1 MSTCLQC
8 FYRDLLCHCFSF
20 GITQWR
26 CPSCE
31 TPLGSRAKQDGCF
44 RRCTVTEL
52 WGMLCFWEWTTR
64 KLFKIL
70 SKKIGNCTSQNAN
83 RKRLNVMFI
92 NDVSSCGIPDWGKR
106 SLNTILVTYVI
117 LCYSLRRRG
126 GRASDMKRL
135 WMPVVLQL
143 KDKNALISVFRL
155 DFHWF
160 LESSLLARTS
170 FLNQRLVTKLTPS

>member
-70 SKKIGNCTSQNAN
+70 SKKIGNCTSQSAN
-83 RKRLNVMFI
+83 RKWLNVMFI
-92 NDVSSCGIPDWGKR
+92 NDVSSYGIPDWENVHWTLY
-106 SLNTILVTYVI
+106 SWPMLFSAIL
-117 LCYSLRRRG
+117 SG
-126 GRASDMKRL
+126 GEGGGGPIWKGCGCPSSYNSRIKTLSFPFL
-135 WMPVVLQL
+135 GS
-143 KDKNALISVFRL
+143 ISIGF
-155 DFHWF
+155 
-160 LESSLLARTS
+160 SSLVFWRGLLSWTS
-170 FLNQRLVTKLTPS
+170 GW